1 MVYDNVLSAVG
12 HTPMIRLNRVPDPEG
27 AEILVKFEGI
37 NIGGS
42 IKTRTALNMILEAE
56 KQGLIKKTASNDSK
70 KLLYRYT
77 GSSEC
82 KDHLH
87 LQCFKCGKTY
97 HLKMPAT
104 NALINDVM
112 QNANFEVDSSS
123 TVLYGVC
130 EKCRNE

>member
-1 MVYDNVLSAVG
+1 MSYVTLQRKALFDILEQHRDEALSVQQLTALLGESVSRSAVYRNLSA
-12 HTPMIRLNRVPDPEG
+12 L
-27 AEILVKFEGI
+27 
-37 NIGGS
+37 
-42 IKTRTALNMILEAE
+42 E

-112 QNANFEVDSSS
+112 QNANFKVDSSS